1 MLHLWPRGSLVLQLP
16 FGKLIRGDCCASS
29 SPCNLGD
36 HSLKGV
42 PIIEIE
48 LNGKGV
54 AALLDTGCSNTI
66 VRSDLAKGFRGM
78 TKVKNFHG
86 ETVVCQGSTPVE
98 FNIKGARVKA
108 NVIGA
113 EQLLDGV
120 DVVLGMDVIS
130 QLGPIKIVEGQFE
143 VPTVQSCAVA
153 SNQKLFDEIE
163 DRDFS
168 ATFDGSAWTV
178 KWKWKTNTAPILNNQ
193 KEMYSSGMNDKT
205 RKFFEE
211 EVDRWIKEGILIPW
225 GGEVDSVL
233 PLMAVVQPT
242 KGKVRP
248 VLDFRELNA
257 HVQCHTGDEEIN
269 ICNEKLREW
278 RRTEGELELVDLQ
291 SAYLQIKVSEDLW
304 RHQLVRFKGRTY
316 CLTRLGF
323 GLNVAPRIM
332 AVILKRVL
340 NSDEIVKSATNPYVD
355 DILVNVSKL
364 PSQEVIRHL
373 HQFGLKSKPPEKL
386 DGGAALGLKLEKRSD
401 GLMLFSRGN
410 NVPEVPE
417 ALTRRELFSICGK
430 MVGHYPVAGW
440 LRIACSYIKREANG
454 SAWDEEVG
462 ERARDLLKEV
472 RDKIKVEDPVQ
483 GAWSVPKEER
493 ATVWCDASSLG
504 MGVILDIGGVVVEDR
519 AWLRKQDD
527 YNHIN
532 VAELDAV
539 VKGVNLAIDWGV
551 KEMRIMTDSSTV
563 RSWVD
568 LALSEEQPIRTKGA
582 AEVLIKRRLGI
593 LKALVLELDLHLIM
607 ELVESKKN
615 KADVLTRVPKQWLV
629 GDKHVCS
636 AGVVEQLHGK
646 NHMGVDRT
654 FFLAQKL
661 DPGIKKSQVKSLVR
675 QCEECQS
682 VDPAPGRHQPGVLGV
697 EKVWSRIAV
706 DVTHYRG
713 VPYLS
718 IVDCGPGRYA
728 IWRELKRETSQCIC
742 LQLQMIFRE
751 RGPVDEVLMDN
762 AAAFHSSELRQLFEY
777 WNVRGLYRAAHRA
790 SGNGI
795 VERHH
800 RTIKS
805 WAEKSGTDPEEAVF
819 WYNVSPRIAV
829 KESSVPQMSV
839 HTYQWRLPVEDPQVN
854 CEEND
859 CSFRVGDYV
868 WVKPGNARCTTRWN
882 KGRVTDINSAN
893 NVSVDGMPRHV
904 LDVRQVIPVDEDR
917 NDEDRSGSETE
928 EEFFEVRQELSP
940 AADGPVAKAPRA
952 LSCLQPFNRPGLS
965 EETPLPERRRR
976 CPLGQ

>member
-304 RHQLVRFKGRTY
+304 RHQLVRS
-316 CLTRLGF
+316 LLGF
-323 GLNVAPRIM
+323 QTCACETGP
-332 AVILKRVL
+332 
-340 NSDEIVKSATNPYVD
+340 TN
-355 DILVNVSKL
+355 
-364 PSQEVIRHL
+364 
-373 HQFGLKSKPPEKL
+373 
-386 DGGAALGLKLEKRSD
+386 
-401 GLMLFSRGN
+401 
-410 NVPEVPE
+410 
-417 ALTRRELFSICGK
+417 
-430 MVGHYPVAGW
+430 
-440 LRIACSYIKREANG
+440 
-454 SAWDEEVG
+454 
-462 ERARDLLKEV
+462 
-472 RDKIKVEDPVQ
+472 
-483 GAWSVPKEER
+483 
-493 ATVWCDASSLG
+493 
-504 MGVILDIGGVVVEDR
+504 
-519 AWLRKQDD
+519 
-527 YNHIN
+527 
-532 VAELDAV
+532 
-539 VKGVNLAIDWGV
+539 
-551 KEMRIMTDSSTV
+551 
-563 RSWVD
+563 
-568 LALSEEQPIRTKGA
+568 
-582 AEVLIKRRLGI
+582 
-593 LKALVLELDLHLIM
+593 
-607 ELVESKKN
+607 
-615 KADVLTRVPKQWLV
+615 
-629 GDKHVCS
+629 
-636 AGVVEQLHGK
+636 
-646 NHMGVDRT
+646 
-654 FFLAQKL
+654 
-661 DPGIKKSQVKSLVR
+661 
-675 QCEECQS
+675 
-682 VDPAPGRHQPGVLGV
+682 LGV
-697 EKVWSRIAV
+697 S
-706 DVTHYRG
+706 
-713 VPYLS
+713 
-718 IVDCGPGRYA
+718 
-728 IWRELKRETSQCIC
+728 
-742 LQLQMIFRE
+742 
-751 RGPVDEVLMDN
+751 
-762 AAAFHSSELRQLFEY
+762 
-777 WNVRGLYRAAHRA
+777 
-790 SGNGI
+790 
-795 VERHH
+795 
-800 RTIKS
+800 
-805 WAEKSGTDPEEAVF
+805 
-819 WYNVSPRIAV
+819 
-829 KESSVPQMSV
+829 
-839 HTYQWRLPVEDPQVN
+839 
-854 CEEND
+854 
-859 CSFRVGDYV
+859 
-868 WVKPGNARCTTRWN
+868 
-882 KGRVTDINSAN
+882 
-893 NVSVDGMPRHV
+893 
-904 LDVRQVIPVDEDR
+904 
-917 NDEDRSGSETE
+917 
-928 EEFFEVRQELSP
+928 
-940 AADGPVAKAPRA
+940 
-952 LSCLQPFNRPGLS
+952 
-965 EETPLPERRRR
+965 
-976 CPLGQ
+976 